1 MFWRT
6 TYFSDGVL
14 EDTLPQNE
22 SAGHICDV
30 VLKHLIG
37 MKFGRGALVEGG
49 SLVSFVLRRLGIIR
63 VFTLFLKKT
72 QNRKELISARVACL
86 VVFPADFSV

>member
-1 MFWRT
+1 MFYRT
-6 TYFSDGVL
+6 TYFSDLVL
-14 EDTLPQNE
+14 ENTLPQNE

-30 VLKHLIG
+30 VPKRLIG

-63 VFTLFLKKT
+63 VFTLKKK
-72 QNRKELISARVACL
+72 NSE
-86 VVFPADFSV
+86 P